1 MRPPRNPFRLRAA
14 EQIDDDW
21 TFLQLCEPG
30 LFTLLP
36 EEGLWDRRVIVRSS
50 AGGGKTTLLRLF
62 TPGPLRLLYTVG
74 RNEPVAQLYRE
85 AQLRGALDHNGPK
98 LAGALLSLAGK
109 YAPLDQLTSLDAG
122 HRLRTFLALLNARV
136 LLAGLRAHLEL
147 VGLRYPD
154 HLSRL
159 RVLPPDRDTSAIK
172 PQLPADGVA
181 IYNWAK
187 DLELQVAAAL
197 SSLGPPDEGTLAGDD
212 ELTCLEIL
220 GRGLIEIDGSVAQ
233 ARTVVLLDDMHR
245 LSPSQRAFLR
255 DTLIARRSPTPVWI
269 AERREGLT
277 PTELLSP
284 GARENR
290 DTVTIDIEE
299 HWRGPRRSTFQ
310 RLALGVAD
318 RRTTLAPDVSGASFA
333 AMLAGA
339 DDQPYAEILA
349 DVERQLLQAA
359 SGRREFADWIES
371 RLDRHDNARDRTID
385 LRALQIRIER
395 ELAASQM
402 SLDIF
407 VRDEAA
413 LEELDQR
420 REASNVREAAE
431 LFLSTEYDLA
441 YFYGHERLTQLA
453 SANIDQFLDLAGD
466 LFEELSGAAVVRRSV
481 SLTPARQQQLLKSA
495 VNEIWRGL
503 GTSVEDGARIRS
515 LLDGVG
521 QYAAERTYRPSAP
534 YAPGVTGVALRLSSA
549 VELQTA
555 VREQPGSWQAQ
566 LGRLLAT
573 LLAHNLVTVHPSEA
587 KGQRWAVYYLNR
599 AWCVRY
605 ALPLGFGGWQPVT
618 AEMLFSWSRGDRVR
632 APQTT
637 LVA

>member
-1 MRPPRNPFRLRAA
+1 M
-14 EQIDDDW
+14 
-21 TFLQLCEPG
+21 
-30 LFTLLP
+30 LP
-36 EEGLWDRRVIVRSS
+36 EDGLWDRRVIVRSS

-62 TPGPLRLLYTVG
+62 TPGPLRLLST
-74 RNEPVAQLYRE
+74 RRAQRSVAQLYRE

-98 LAGALLSLAGK
+98 IAGALLSLAGK
-109 YAPLDQLTSLDAG
+109 YAPLDQLTTVDSG
-122 HRLRTFLALLNARV
+122 RRLRTFLALLNARV

-147 VGLRYPD
+147 AGLRYPD

-159 RVLPPDRDTSAIK
+159 RVLPPAGDASTIK

-181 IYNWAK
+181 IYDWARN
-187 DLELQVAAAL
+187 LELQVAAAL
-197 SSLGPPDEGTLAGDD
+197 SSLGPPDEDALAGDD
-212 ELTCLEIL
+212 ELTCLDIL
-220 GRGLIEIDGSVAQ
+220 GRGVIEVDGKVAH
-233 ARTVVLLDDMHR
+233 ARTVVLLDDVHR
-245 LSPSQRAFLR
+245 LSATTADVPAGH
-255 DTLIARRSPTPVWI
+255 LIARRSPTPVWI

-284 GARENR
+284 GAREDR
-290 DTVTIDIEE
+290 DTAIIDIEE
-299 HWRGPRRSTFQ
+299 HWRGSRRSTFQ

-318 RRTTLAPDVSGASFA
+318 RRTTLAPDVSGATFA

-339 DDQPYAEILA
+339 DDQPYTAILA
-349 DVERQLLQAA
+349 DVERRLLSAA

-395 ELAASQM
+395 ELSASQM

-413 LEELDQR
+413 LQELDQR

-431 LFLSTEYDLA
+431 LFLCTDYDLP
-441 YFYGHERLTQLA
+441 YFYGPERLAQLA
-453 SANIDQFLDLAGD
+453 SANIDQFLDFAGD
-466 LFEELSGAAVVRRSV
+466 LFEELSGAAVLRRNV
-481 SLTPARQQQLLKSA
+481 TLTPVRQQLLLKSA
-495 VNEIWRGL
+495 VNELWRGL
-503 GTSVEDGARIRS
+503 GASVEDGARIRS

-521 QYAAERTYRPSAP
+521 QYAADRTYRPSAP
-534 YAPGVTGVALRLSSA
+534 YAPGVTGVALRHSEA
-549 VELQTA
+549 EQLQTA
-555 VREQPGSWQAQ
+555 VQEQPDSWHAE

-605 ALPLGFGGWQPVT
+605 ALPLGFGGWQPVS
-618 AEMLFSWSRGDRVR
+618 AETLYSWSRGDRVR
-632 APQTT
+632 SPQRT

>member
-36 EEGLWDRRVIVRSS
+36 EDGLWDRRVIVRSS

-62 TPGPLRLLYTVG
+62 TPGPLRLLCSVG
-74 RNEPVAQLYRE
+74 RNDSVAQLYRE

-98 LAGALLSLAGK
+98 IAGALLSLAGK
-109 YAPLDQLTSLDAG
+109 YAPLDQLTTLDSG
-122 HRLRTFLALLNARV
+122 RRLRTFLALLNARV

-147 VGLRYPD
+147 AGLRYPD
-154 HLSRL
+154 HLEQL
-159 RVLPPDRDTSAIK
+159 RVLPPAGDASTIQ
-172 PQLPADGVA
+172 PQLPADGRA
-181 IYNWAK
+181 IYNWAR

-220 GRGLIEIDGSVAQ
+220 GRGVIEINGTVAQ
-233 ARTVVLLDDMHR
+233 ARTVVLLDDVHR
-245 LSPSQRAFLR
+245 LSEPQRTFLL

-277 PTELLSP
+277 PTELLSR
-284 GARENR
+284 GTREDR
-290 DTVTIDIEE
+290 DTVIIDIEE
-299 HWRGPRRSTFQ
+299 HWRGSRRGVFQ

-318 RRTTLAPDVSGASFA
+318 RRTTLAPDVSGTTFA

-339 DDQPYAEILA
+339 DDQPYTKILA
-349 DVERQLLQAA
+349 DVERRLLQAA

-431 LFLSTEYDLA
+431 LFLCTDYELA
-441 YFYGHERLTQLA
+441 YYYGAERLAQLA

-466 LFEELSGAAVVRRSV
+466 LFEELSGAAVLRHNIT
-481 SLTPARQQQLLKSA
+481 LTPARQQQLLKTA
-495 VNEIWRGL
+495 VNEIWRRL
-503 GTSVEDGARIRS
+503 GTSVEDGSRIRS
-515 LLDGVG
+515 LLDGIG

-534 YAPGVTGVALRLSSA
+534 YAPGVTGVALRHSQA
-549 VELQTA
+549 EELQTA
-555 VREQPGSWQAQ
+555 VRDQPDSWQAQ

-573 LLAHNLVTVHPSEA
+573 LLAHNLVTVHASEA

-618 AEMLFSWSRGDRVR
+618 SETLYSWSRGDRVR
-632 APQTT
+632 SPQTT

>member
-21 TFLQLCEPG
+21 TFLSLCEPG

-36 EEGLWDRRVIVRSS
+36 EDGLWDRRVIVRSS

-62 TPGPLRLLYTVG
+62 TPGPLRLLSTVG

-98 LAGALLSLAGK
+98 VAGAFLSLAGK
-109 YAPLDQLTSLDAG
+109 YAPLDQLTSVDPG
-122 HRLRTFLALLNARV
+122 RRLRTFLALLNARV

-147 VGLRYPD
+147 AGLRYPD

-159 RVLPPDRDTSAIK
+159 RVLPPAGDASAIK

-181 IYNWAK
+181 IYDWARN
-187 DLELQVAAAL
+187 LELQVAAAL
-197 SSLGPPDEGTLAGDD
+197 SSLGPPDEDALAGDD

-220 GRGLIEIDGSVAQ
+220 GRGVIEVDGNVAP
-233 ARTVVLLDDMHR
+233 ARTVVLLDDLHR
-245 LSPSQRAFLR
+245 LSSTQRTFLL

-277 PTELLSP
+277 PTELLST
-284 GARENR
+284 GSREDR

-299 HWRGPRRSTFQ
+299 HWRGSRRSTFQ

-339 DDQPYAEILA
+339 DDQPYAAILA
-349 DVERQLLQAA
+349 DVERRLLSAA

-395 ELAASQM
+395 ELSASQM

-413 LEELDQR
+413 LQELDQR

-431 LFLSTEYDLA
+431 LFLCTDYDLP
-441 YFYGHERLTQLA
+441 YFYGPERLAQLA
-453 SANIDQFLDLAGD
+453 SANIDQFLDFAGD
-466 LFEELSGAAVVRRSV
+466 LFEELSGAAVLRRNV
-481 SLTPARQQQLLKSA
+481 TLTPVRQQLLLKSA
-495 VNEIWRGL
+495 VNEMWRGL
-503 GTSVEDGARIRS
+503 GASVEDGARIRS

-521 QYAAERTYRPSAP
+521 QYAADRTYRPSAP
-534 YAPGVTGVALRLSSA
+534 YAPGVTGVALRHFEA
-549 VELQTA
+549 EQLQTA
-555 VREQPGSWQAQ
+555 VKEHPDSWHAE

-587 KGQRWAVYYLNR
+587 KGQHWAVYYLNR

-605 ALPLGFGGWQPVT
+605 ALPLGFGGWQPVS
-618 AEMLFSWSRGDRVR
+618 AETLFTWSRGDRVR
-632 APQTT
+632 SPQRT